1 MIAPITKSLSKSIL
15 ESVEI
20 EKTVYAEVNAPG
32 GMGNSGGVIMYIPHA
47 ESGEMICYETS
58 IFNDE
63 ETYLLA
69 EEILNKHSKMIENE
83 NAESLFEYY
92 YGGMGNNVFVN
103 RKANLSI
110 GEEFF
115 VYKLEKS
122 EFQIFS
128 SVKGVFKN
136 VIYQMQKAGKG

>member
-15 ESVEI
+15 ESI
-20 EKTVYAEVNAPG
+20 ETEKIVYAEVTSTGA
-32 GMGNSGGVIMYIPHA
+32 MGNSGGIIMYILHV
-47 ESGEMICYETS
+47 ESDQMISYETS

-63 ETYLLA
+63 ETYLMA
-69 EEILNKHSKMIENE
+69 EEILNKHSNMIENE

-115 VYKLEKS
+115 FYKLHKS
-122 EFQIFS
+122 EFLIFS
-128 SVKGVFKN
+128 SVTAVFKS
-136 VIYQMQKAGKG
+136 VVYQMQKAGMG